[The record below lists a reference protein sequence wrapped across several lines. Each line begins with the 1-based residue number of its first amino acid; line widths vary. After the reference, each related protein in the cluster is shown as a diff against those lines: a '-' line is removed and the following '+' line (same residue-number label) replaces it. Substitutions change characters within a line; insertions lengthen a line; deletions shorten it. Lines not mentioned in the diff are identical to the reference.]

1 MGRLGVKEGGKGGGR
16 RDKDGVVL
24 VVHAARLARCTAR
37 SHSEKEICRVTKREG
52 EEKRRKGNCALCRH
66 RRHRRH
72 RRAATETKYEGWP
85 SSVRPSVRI
94 RPSFGLLPSV
104 FILGHEPTPDEKG
117 EGGVV
122 AAMA

>member
-24 VVHAARLARCTAR
+24 VVHAARRLARCTAR

-66 RRHRRH
+66 RRHR
-72 RRAATETKYEGWP
+72 
-85 SSVRPSVRI
+85 
-94 RPSFGLLPSV
+94 
-104 FILGHEPTPDEKG
+104 DEI
-117 EGGVV
+117 
-122 AAMA
+122 